1 MDEFNSFEDAIVDK
15 QTSWI
20 AFKILFWTGMRLGE
34 MLALTIGD
42 IDFDNGVIEISKSL
56 ARLDGKDKV
65 TPPKTE
71 ASKRIITMS
80 QELKQDLQEYIS
92 TIYRPTPKKRIF
104 ANITK
109 SYLEH
114 EMKRGIEASGVKKIH
129 LHCLRHSHASMLVQ
143 MGFSPLEIAN
153 RLGHGR
159 VTTTIETYCHPT
171 MDAQQRIAD
180 RLSAMETEQE
190 DKKVNQ
196 RMTEASGQGKE

>member
-1 MDEFNSFEDAIVDK
+1 
-15 QTSWI
+15 
-20 AFKILFWTGMRLGE
+20 
-34 MLALTIGD
+34 
-42 IDFDNGVIEISKSL
+42 
-56 ARLDGKDKV
+56 
-65 TPPKTE
+65 
-71 ASKRIITMS
+71 
-80 QELKQDLQEYIS
+80 
-92 TIYRPTPKKRIF
+92 
-104 ANITK
+104 
-109 SYLEH
+109 
-114 EMKRGIEASGVKKIH
+114 MKRGIEASGVKKIH

-196 RMTEASGQGKE
+196 RMTEASGHGKE